1 MRRFE
6 FASLQVTNLEASKE
20 FYTNKLGFELAE
32 MVNPDAVV
40 FKYNRGEAS
49 FAIRRPLEDIEGK
62 SLGIGVA
69 VWFAIDKA
77 IEDLR
82 STVIGHGVEAG
93 QIMTTPFGKAF
104 HVKDPDGYKLTFLE
118 PVNNL

>member
-32 MVNPDAVV
+32 MVNPDAFV
-40 FKYNRGEAS
+40 FKYNKGEAS
-49 FAIRRPLEDIEGK
+49 FAIRKPLEDIEGK

-69 VWFAIDKA
+69 VWFAIDEA
-77 IEDLR
+77 VEDFR
-82 STVIGHGVEAG
+82 ATVVEYGVEAG
-93 QIMTTPFGKAF
+93 PIMPTPFGKAF

-118 PVNNL
+118 PINTQ